1 MPIILWDTQI
11 IKQEGE
17 HVKAFWKVGEEVK
30 DSPILLDV
38 GLGIGFKSMD
48 HIWKIHPI
56 VNKEDRKVVSSK
68 VKVTLCSEGKDK
80 NHVYCIL
87 QDSNCPKSPP
97 FKTIIANISPNKL

>member
-1 MPIILWDTQI
+1 
-11 IKQEGE
+11 
-17 HVKAFWKVGEEVK
+17 VKAFWKVGEEVK

-68 VKVTLCSEGKDK
+68 VKVTLSGVKFHSK
-80 NHVYCIL
+80 TSRVPQGFRAATFMN
-87 QDSNCPKSPP
+87 DS
-97 FKTIIANISPNKL
+97 